1 MPKNAQFIINA
12 ELNTVSIFFNF
23 KHSTIIDVI
32 AKLFKGNQTYF
43 NEFL

>member
-12 ELNTVSIFFNF
+12 ELNTVSIFFYF
-23 KHSTIIDVI
+23 KYFTIVYLI
-32 AKLFKGNQTYF
+32 AKLFKGSQTNF